1 MLGAAILFAVVLVA
15 LVTSTNNYN
24 KEAQFRKLNA
34 VKDDITVSVIRKGAS
49 NSIDIKDLVI
59 IQKNLFS
66 SYNPS
71 SSSFPS
77 SSSSSSSF
85 SSISS
90 SSSLYIIKYFNY
102 DNHLM

>member
-66 SYNPS
+66 SYHPSSS
-71 SSSFPS
+71 SSSFP
-77 SSSSSSSF
+77 SSSSSF